1 MLQGISWAWFQPN
14 SKEQKATSPSSCCSV
29 AKSCRILCDPM
40 DCSTAA
46 CLSLSPVRFMSI
58 ESVLLS
64 NHLIS
69 TPFSFGFQSSP
80 TSGSFPMSW
89 LFESGDL
96 SIGASTSASVLPK
109 NIQLISFRVDWFD
122 LHAVQGT
129 LKSLP
134 QHHNLKASVL
144 QRSASLTVHLS
155 HPYVITSKTIAL
167 TIGTFVCFSIRCLGW
182 SQLFFQGVS
191 LNFMAASH
199 RWQ

>member
-1 MLQGISWAWFQPN
+1 
-14 SKEQKATSPSSCCSV
+14 
-29 AKSCRILCDPM
+29 
-40 DCSTAA
+40 
-46 CLSLSPVRFMSI
+46 MSI

-89 LFESGDL
+89 LFASGDL

-144 QRSASLTVHLS
+144 QHSASLTVHLS

-191 LNFMAASH
+191 LLISWLQVTVGSDFGAQENKLSLLPEGSAATSGKK
-199 RWQ
+199 REGQLEVSSIRTLVGPVIACECK